1 MAHAPTTPDHA
12 DAPARSGPRT
22 GRWRLPAG
30 RTAAARARHV
40 IHGALRGW
48 GLDPVAG
55 HVVPLIEEL
64 VARAAARGHGP
75 IDVRLEFRKSIHL
88 LLGEIRDVLPA
99 PSEPGNLTPSRE
111 DGHSA
116 HATAVAITYGRRPAP
131 GGTAIWY
138 AHCFTW

>member
-1 MAHAPTTPDHA
+1 MEAVPTTPDRTCT
-12 DAPARSGPRT
+12 PARSGLRT
-22 GRWRLPAG
+22 GRWRMPRG
-30 RTAAARARHV
+30 QTAAAYTRRLIPGV
-40 IHGALRGW
+40 LRGW
-48 GLDPVAG
+48 GLGPVAG
-55 HVVPLIEEL
+55 QVVPLIEEL

-116 HATAVAITYGRRPAP
+116 HATAVAITYGRRPGP
-131 GGTAIWY
+131 GGIAAWY